1 MWTCRAAWRAER
13 ALFNDPDPREAGLI
27 LQGIGLALI
36 IVYAVTVTA
45 VAVPVELLQPQWIEK
60 VSGSLRGGASFPL
73 VGAGLMVMA
82 ELLDPGSWR
91 LARRVGRIRGL
102 ALWAALGFVM
112 LIPLQIAVGIN
123 LQYQQKHRNQAVVKE
138 FSELFTDIRVAPDE
152 ASLKQAIAR
161 LPGAPPILPE
171 RFRDPLPKV
180 KQEVLDQLNPQL
192 QDLNRRQELE
202 QGQGWRSWSQATLK
216 DSLVNALFAM
226 AFLVVAQPSL
236 IGRFIWDAQAMAG
249 LPEQPEG
256 PPLQEPP
263 GTDAGEGPRV
273 DPDPAATA
281 ERERS

>member
-1 MWTCRAAWRAER
+1 M
-13 ALFNDPDPREAGLI
+13 FNDPDPREAGLI

-45 VAVPVELLQPQWIEK
+45 VAVPVELLQPEWIEK

-123 LQYQQKHRNQAVVKE
+123 LQYQQKHRGQGVVKE
-138 FSELFTDIRVAPDE
+138 FSELFDDIRAAPDE

-171 RFRDPLPKV
+171 RFRDPC
-180 KQEVLDQLNPQL
+180 
-192 QDLNRRQELE
+192 RR
-202 QGQGWRSWSQATLK
+202 
-216 DSLVNALFAM
+216 
-226 AFLVVAQPSL
+226 
-236 IGRFIWDAQAMAG
+236 
-249 LPEQPEG
+249 
-256 PPLQEPP
+256 
-263 GTDAGEGPRV
+263 
-273 DPDPAATA
+273 
-281 ERERS
+281 

>member
-1 MWTCRAAWRAER
+1 M
-13 ALFNDPDPREAGLI
+13 FNDPDPREAGLI

-45 VAVPVELLQPQWIEK
+45 VAVPVELLQPVWIEK

-123 LQYQQKHRNQAVVKE
+123 LQYQQKHRGQGVVKE
-138 FSELFTDIRVAPDE
+138 FSELFDDIRVAPDE

-171 RFRDPLPKV
+171 RFRDPLPAV
-180 KQEVLDQLNPQL
+180 KQQVLDQLNPQL
-192 QDLNRRQELE
+192 QDLIRRQELD
-202 QGQGWRSWSQATLK
+202 QGQRWRRWSQATLK
-216 DSLVNALFAM
+216 DSLVNALFAV

-249 LPEQPEG
+249 LPEEPEG
-256 PPLQEPP
+256 PPLQEPIEPAADP
-263 GTDAGEGPRV
+263 GPGSAL
-273 DPDPAATA
+273 DPDPGAAPA
-281 ERERS
+281 PGGRQGP